1 MSIALSDAVWERV
14 WTMKRGFDK
23 ERVDFKSNLAGL
35 GAFQTELMEYST
47 GFRHGAAARN
57 VLVGELITG
66 THFRQI
72 PGLGSQATAIATG
85 VVVPGPSM
93 SVASWHHRPIFT

>member
-1 MSIALSDAVWERV
+1 
-14 WTMKRGFDK
+14 MKRGFDK

-57 VLVGELITG
+57 VLVDELITG
-66 THFRQI
+66 TQFRQI
-72 PGLGSQATAIATG
+72 PGLGSQVTTIATG
-85 VVVPGPSM
+85 VAVPSM
-93 SVASWHHRPIFT
+93 SVAHWHRRPVFEKGRICEVEPV